1 MSPSGALA
9 PGKTA
14 IPAAGVRVCALCC
27 TLASVEAPED
37 ACRGAKATGGRRRGP
52 SRRVGEEER
61 APLNFDGELGD
72 VGVLET
78 PMRDIAVEKQSF
90 HCRSV
95 RILVREAP
103 LASNPQCSMT
113 MSVLRR
119 RSHAQSALAAR
130 SRLDAGAHP
139 GDCAPARRAMYHPT

>member
-14 IPAAGVRVCALCC
+14 IPAAGVGVCALCC

-113 MSVLRR
+113 MSVLRGR
-119 RSHAQSALAAR
+119 RHAQSAVAAR
-130 SRLDAGAHP
+130 SRLDAGAHL
-139 GDCAPARRAMYHPT
+139 GDCAPARRAMHHPT